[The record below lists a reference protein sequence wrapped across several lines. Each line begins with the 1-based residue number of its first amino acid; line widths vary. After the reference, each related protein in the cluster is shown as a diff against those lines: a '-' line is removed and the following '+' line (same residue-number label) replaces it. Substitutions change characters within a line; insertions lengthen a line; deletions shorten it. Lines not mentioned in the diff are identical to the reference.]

1 MHILLNAH
9 GITRKIVAWTGAM
22 AAALGCVVVSAPQA
36 AADGKWCNNS
46 VCIETYDS
54 GTYLGRVEVSVVNTN
69 QPHRISARVWTTNG
83 WGTHTKVEDVAAFR
97 TYRDQAYPQ
106 RHFPAGTR
114 LCAEGFRGGDSV
126 GLPCVTL
133 TD

>member
-1 MHILLNAH
+1 MNAH
-9 GITRKIVAWTGAM
+9 KLITSIG
-22 AAALGCVVVSAPQA
+22 AAAATLGIVLASGPSAV
-36 AADGKWCNNS
+36 ADGKWCNNS

-54 GTYLGRVEVSVVNTN
+54 GTYLGRVEVSVTNTN
-69 QPHRISARVWTTNG
+69 QPHSIRARVWTTDG
-83 WGTHTKVEDVAAFR
+83 WSAHTKTEHVDAFR

-114 LCAEGFRGGDSV
+114 LCAEGFRGDASV

-133 TD
+133 TN

>member
-1 MHILLNAH
+1 MRDIMRAAF
-9 GITRKIVAWTGAM
+9 KKSFASVAA
-22 AAALGCVVVSAPQA
+22 AVAALGCVIAAGQPA
-36 AADGKWCNNS
+36 AADGKWCNNA

-83 WGTHTKVEDVAAFR
+83 WSANTKVEDVDAFR

-114 LCAEGFRGGDSV
+114 LCAEGFRGGESV
-126 GLPCVTL
+126 GLPCVTI

>member
-1 MHILLNAH
+1 MSTL
-9 GITRKIVAWTGAM
+9 RKIVTAVSAT
-22 AAALGCVVVSAPQA
+22 AAAAAVVFTAGSPAT
-36 AADGKWCNNS
+36 ADGKWCNHS
-46 VCIETYDS
+46 VCIQTYDT

-69 QPHRISARVWTTNG
+69 QPHTISARVWTTSG
-83 WGTHTKVEDVAAFR
+83 WSARTKTENVAAFR

-114 LCAEGFRGGDSV
+114 LCAEGFRGGESV

-133 TD
+133 TG

>member
-1 MHILLNAH
+1 MRDTMRAYVNKTVSSLA
-9 GITRKIVAWTGAM
+9 AA
-22 AAALGCVVVSAPQA
+22 AAALGCVIAVGQPA

-46 VCIETYDS
+46 VCIETYDT

-83 WGTHTKVEDVAAFR
+83 WSANTKVEDVAAFR

-114 LCAEGFRGGDSV
+114 LCAEGFRGDASV
-126 GLPCVTL
+126 GLPCVTI

>member
-1 MHILLNAH
+1 MRHITKKIAS
-9 GITRKIVAWTGAM
+9 GIGVI
-22 AAALGCVVVSAPQA
+22 AAALCSTVAGGPPA

-54 GTYLGRVEVSVVNTN
+54 GNYLGRVEVSVTNTN
-69 QPHRISARVWTTNG
+69 QPHRMSARVWTTNG
-83 WGTHTKVEDVAAFR
+83 WSANTKVEDVSAFR

-114 LCAEGFRGGDSV
+114 LCAEGFRGGQSV
-126 GLPCVTL
+126 GLPCVTI

>member
-1 MHILLNAH
+1 MHQVIK
-9 GITRKIVAWTGAM
+9 KIVSGIAAM
-22 AAALGCVVVSAPQA
+22 AAALGCVIAVGQPA
-36 AADGKWCNNS
+36 AADGKWCNHS

-54 GTYLGRVEVSVVNTN
+54 GTYLGRVEVSVTNTN

-83 WGTHTKVEDVAAFR
+83 WSANTKVEDVAAFR

-114 LCAEGFRGGDSV
+114 LCAEGFRGGASV
-126 GLPCVTL
+126 GLPCVTI
-133 TD
+133 TS

>member
-1 MHILLNAH
+1 MHDIVKKLAA
-9 GITRKIVAWTGAM
+9 GIGTT
-22 AAALGCVVVSAPQA
+22 AAALGCAIATGSSA
-36 AADGKWCNNS
+36 AADGKWCNNA

-69 QPHRISARVWTTNG
+69 QPHRISARVWSTNG
-83 WGTHTKVEDVAAFR
+83 WSANTKVEDVAAFR

-114 LCAEGFRGGDSV
+114 ICAEGFRGGDSV
-126 GLPCVTL
+126 GLPCVTI

>member
-1 MHILLNAH
+1 MHTIAK
-9 GITRKIVAWTGAM
+9 KIVAGIGTA
-22 AAALGCVVVSAPQA
+22 AAALGCVIAAGPPA

-46 VCIETYDS
+46 VCIQTYYI
-54 GTYLGRVEVSVVNTN
+54 GTYLGRVEVSVINTN

-83 WGTHTKVEDVAAFR
+83 WSANTKVEDVAAFR
-97 TYRDQAYPQ
+97 TYRDQTYPQ

-126 GLPCVTL
+126 GLPCVTI
-133 TD
+133 TN

>member
-1 MHILLNAH
+1 MKKFVSVLGATAVAA
-9 GITRKIVAWTGAM
+9 GIVVAGGTP
-22 AAALGCVVVSAPQA
+22 ALAS
-36 AADGKWCNNS
+36 GKWCNNS
-46 VCIETYDS
+46 VCIETYDN
-54 GTYLGRVEVSVVNTN
+54 GTYLGRVEVSVTNTN

-83 WGTHTKVEDVAAFR
+83 WSANTKVEDVAKFR

-114 LCAEGFRGGDSV
+114 LCAEGFRGGSSV

-133 TD
+133 TN

>member
-1 MHILLNAH
+1 MTNL
-9 GITRKIVAWTGAM
+9 RKIVAGIGATT
-22 AAALGCVVVSAPQA
+22 AAVGLVLA
-36 AADGKWCNNS
+36 AGPTASADGKWCNNS

-54 GTYLGRVEVSVVNTN
+54 GTYLGRVEVSVINTN
-69 QPHRISARVWTTNG
+69 QPHRISARVWTTDG
-83 WGTHTKVEDVAAFR
+83 WSANTKVEDVDAFR

-126 GLPCVTL
+126 GLPCVTI

>member
-1 MHILLNAH
+1 MHD
-9 GITRKIVAWTGAM
+9 ITKKIASGVAVV
-22 AAALGCVVVSAPQA
+22 AAALCSAIGAAPPA

-54 GTYLGRVEVSVVNTN
+54 GTYLGRVEVSVTNTN
-69 QPHRISARVWTTNG
+69 QPHTISARVWTTDG
-83 WGTHTKVEDVAAFR
+83 WSANTKVEDVAAFR

-114 LCAEGFRGGDSV
+114 LCAEGFRGGESV
-126 GLPCVTL
+126 GLPCVTI

>member
-1 MHILLNAH
+1 MHD
-9 GITRKIVAWTGAM
+9 ITRRIAAGTGAM
-22 AAALGCVVVSAPQA
+22 AAALGCVIFSGPPA
-36 AADGKWCNNS
+36 AAEGKWCNHS

-54 GTYLGRVEVSVVNTN
+54 GTYLGRVEVSVTNTN
-69 QPHRISARVWTTNG
+69 QPHRIRARVWTTNG
-83 WGTHTKVEDVAAFR
+83 WSANTKVEDVAKFR

-114 LCAEGFRGGDSV
+114 LCAEGFRGGASV

-133 TD
+133 TG

>member
-1 MHILLNAH
+1 MRDIMRAAFKK
-9 GITRKIVAWTGAM
+9 TFASVAA
-22 AAALGCVVVSAPQA
+22 AVAALGCVIAAGQPA

-83 WGTHTKVEDVAAFR
+83 WSANTKVEDVDAFR

-114 LCAEGFRGGDSV
+114 LCAEGFRGDESV
-126 GLPCVTL
+126 GLPCVTI

>member
-1 MHILLNAH
+1 MTTL
-9 GITRKIVAWTGAM
+9 RKIVAGIGAT
-22 AAALGCVVVSAPQA
+22 AAAIGLVCAAGQPA

-83 WGTHTKVEDVAAFR
+83 WSANTKTEDVAAFR

-126 GLPCVTL
+126 GLPCVTI